1 MTVSAARDVA
11 SVLSVE
17 NLSIALPEGGDRP
30 FAVEQVSFAI
40 KRNEVVCL
48 VGESGSGKSM
58 IAHAILSL
66 LPKGVD
72 IVSGAVRVAGQDTA
86 ALDRRALRRLRGGEA
101 AMIFQEPLSSLNPL
115 KRVGEQM
122 RSSRISARRRPPPRS
137 RRGCRNC

>member
-1 MTVSAARDVA
+1 MTVSGAQDKV
-11 SVLSVE
+11 SVLAVE

-48 VGESGSGKSM
+48 VGKSGSGKSM

-72 IVSGAVRVAGQDTA
+72 IVSGAVKVEARIRRHSTGARCVVCAVA
-86 ALDRRALRRLRGGEA
+86 
-101 AMIFQEPLSSLNPL
+101 
-115 KRVGEQM
+115 
-122 RSSRISARRRPPPRS
+122 RPP
-137 RRGCRNC
+137 